1 VRQSNLL
8 RTQSELI
15 RGNAHADAMSSVPGK
30 TVRLESPGNGQR
42 ATKPPRR
49 IAISVS
55 RKVIFLDPSEIVSA
69 EAKGNYVELHHSTA
83 SYIIRE
89 PIAKLEEALSPHG
102 FVRIHRSVLINA
114 GFVREFM
121 RTTGGE
127 CLIRTDCGK
136 EYRVSRTYKRNIR
149 FLAESWLGS
158 TLDR

>member
-1 VRQSNLL
+1 MRQSNLL
-8 RTQSELI
+8 RTQNELI
-15 RGNAHADAMSSVPGK
+15 DGNTRVDAMSSLSGR
-30 TVRLESPGNGQR
+30 TVRLEAPGNYQR

-55 RKVIFLDPSEIVSA
+55 RKVIFLDPSEIIA
-69 EAKGNYVELHHSTA
+69 AAAKGNYVELHHTTA

-114 GFVREFM
+114 AFVREFV

-136 EYRVSRTYKRNIR
+136 EYRVSRTYKRNVR

-158 TLDR
+158 TPDR